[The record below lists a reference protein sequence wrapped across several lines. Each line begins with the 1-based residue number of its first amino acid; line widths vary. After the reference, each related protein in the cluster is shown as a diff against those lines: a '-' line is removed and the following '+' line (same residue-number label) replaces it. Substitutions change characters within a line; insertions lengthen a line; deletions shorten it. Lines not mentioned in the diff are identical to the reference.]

1 MTIPFRKS
9 RRDFLTVSA
18 AVGGGLALELTVPSG
33 ALAQGLGRKGASG
46 PLRPHTGPE
55 LTAWIVIHPDERVVI
70 RIARSEMGQGSSTG
84 LAMLVAEE
92 LECDWKKVRTEFVTT
107 SEQVRRDRP
116 WGPMATSGSR
126 SIRDSQEYLRRA
138 GAAAREMLVAA
149 AAQRWKVPESECDA
163 ENGLIIHRPSQ
174 RRLRFGQVAQ
184 AASKLEPPRDV
195 KLKDPKDWNL
205 IGKPAHRL
213 DIPDKVTGKPIF
225 GIDVQLPGMVYAAI
239 AQCPVFGGKVRSV
252 PDEQIKGLRG
262 LIKVVRLEDAVAVV
276 ADNWWRANRM
286 LKLVPIEWDAEANG
300 GASTETIREFVRFG
314 LEDSSVPVARDEGNV
329 ETAFASAAKLIE
341 AEYHAPFL
349 NHAPLEPMNC
359 TALVKNGRVEVW
371 APTQDAEATHAVAAA
386 TAGVPIEN
394 VEVHLT
400 HLGGGF
406 GRRGFQDYTRQAVT
420 IAKAMEGT
428 PVKLLWSREEDMQ
441 HDYYRPMTLMRF
453 KAGIDAAG
461 NVTALRIREASHS
474 IMAGVRPEQIK
485 EGIDRHALGGIID
498 SPYSVPNLRIEFAM
512 RNSHVPVGF
521 MRTVFHSQNPF
532 MRECFVDEMAHAA
545 GRDPYEFRRAMLKA
559 KPKDLGILDAVAKAA
574 AWGSA
579 LPAGVHRG
587 IAVQDSHG
595 SYAAA
600 VFEVSVSDA
609 GELDIRRVVVAVDPG
624 HVVNPDSAE
633 AQVQSCIAYG
643 LTSALWGEITL
654 KNGRVEQSN
663 FHDYRIMK
671 IAEMPRRI
679 DVVLAPS
686 GGFWGGMGE
695 TPLAP
700 LAPALCNSIFAA
712 TGKRIR
718 SLPLK
723 HHDLRRA

>member
-1 MTIPFRKS
+1 MTLPFRQS
-9 RRDFLTVSA
+9 RRDFLKVSTA
-18 AVGGGLALELTVPSG
+18 AGGGLALQLTIPVP
-33 ALAQGLGRKGASG
+33 ALAQATAKGKGS
-46 PLRPHTGPE
+46 E
-55 LTAWIVIHPDERVVI
+55 LTAWIVIHPDDRVVI
-70 RIARSEMGQGSSTG
+70 RVARSEMGQGSSTG

-92 LECDWKKVRTEFVTT
+92 LECDWRKVRTEFVSTG
-107 SEQVRRDRP
+107 EQLRRNRA
-116 WGPMATSGSR
+116 WGSMATGGSR

-138 GAAAREMLVAA
+138 GATAREMLVAA
-149 AAQRWKVPESECDA
+149 AAQRWKVPGSECDA
-163 ENGLIIHRPSQ
+163 ENGAIIHRPSR
-174 RRLRFGQVAQ
+174 RRLRFGQLAQ
-184 AASKLEPPRDV
+184 AASKLEPPGEV

-205 IGKPAHRL
+205 IGKPAPRL
-213 DIPDKVTGKPIF
+213 DVPDKVTGKPLF

-239 AQCPVFGGKVRSV
+239 AQCPVFRGRLRSV
-252 PDEQIKGLRG
+252 ADERILGLRG
-262 LIKVVRLEDAVAVV
+262 LIKVVKLEDAVAVV

-286 LKLVPIEWDAEANG
+286 LKALPIEWDVGPNG
-300 GASTETIREFVRFG
+300 GASTASIREFVRFG
-314 LEDSSVPVARDEGNV
+314 LEDTSVPVARNDGDV
-329 ETAFASAAKLIE
+329 EAGFAAAAKVIE
-341 AEYHAPFL
+341 AEYYAPFL

-359 TALVKNGRVEVW
+359 TALVEGGRVEVW
-371 APTQDAEATHAVAAA
+371 APTQNAEATHATAAA
-386 TAGVPIEN
+386 TAGVPLEN
-394 VEVHLT
+394 VDVHLT

-406 GRRGFQDYTRQAVT
+406 GRRGFQDYTRQAVA
-420 IAKAMEGT
+420 IAKAVEGR

-453 KAGIDAAG
+453 KAGLDAAG
-461 NVTALRIREASHS
+461 NVVAWRIRDASHS
-474 IMAGVRPEQIK
+474 ILAGVRPQDIK
-485 EGIDRHALGGIID
+485 EGVDRHALGGIVD
-498 SPYSVPNLRIEFAM
+498 LPYGVPNLRIEFAM

-545 GRDPYEFRRAMLKA
+545 GKDPYEFRRALLRA
-559 KPKDLGILDAVAKAA
+559 KPKDLGVLEAVAKASG
-574 AWGSA
+574 WGSP

-624 HVVNPDSAE
+624 YVVNPDSAE
-633 AQVQSCIAYG
+633 AQVQSCVAYG

-654 KNGRVEQSN
+654 SQGRVEQSN
-663 FHDYRIMK
+663 FHDYRIMRM
-671 IAEMPRRI
+671 AEMPKNI
-679 DVVLAPS
+679 EAVLVPS

-700 LAPALCNSIFAA
+700 LAPALCNAIFAA

-723 HHDLRRA
+723 NQGLRLA